1 MNAQAIVLA
10 AGEGTRLRPHT
21 ADLPKCLVQ
30 VGDRPLLERAL
41 TSIEQAGIGEAVLVT
56 GYRADRIEEFLARR
70 ASRLRVRTVFNPD
83 YATTNNAVSLWCA
96 RALMTETFVLLDGDL
111 LFEPEVLRR
120 TLVAD
125 GDAVIAV
132 ERRKTLGDE
141 EMKVL
146 LHPDGTVAAV
156 NKQVD
161 PAAAVGE
168 AIGIARFGV
177 ETGRRLF
184 AQLGAQVAE
193 GRTDVFYEKAFE
205 ELMAAGQ
212 GFRVADVSGL
222 SCMEIDTPEDLD
234 RARRLAQE
242 MESR

>member
-1 MNAQAIVLA
+1 MNAQAVVLA

-21 ADLPKCLVQ
+21 NDIPKCLVE
-30 VGDRPLLERAL
+30 VGALPLLERAL
-41 TSIEQAGIGEAVLVT
+41 TSIEQAGVDETILVT
-56 GYRADRIEEFLARR
+56 GYRADRIDDFLARR
-70 ASRLRVRTVFNPD
+70 AATMPVRTIFNPD

-96 RALMTETFVLLDGDL
+96 RELLTGTFVLLDGDL

-120 TLVAD
+120 ALAAE
-125 GDAVIAV
+125 GDAVLAV

-161 PAAAVGE
+161 PRAAVGE
-168 AIGIARFGV
+168 AIGISRFGAGM
-177 ETGRRLF
+177 GRRLF

-193 GRTDVFYEKAFE
+193 GRTNLFYEKAFE

-212 GFRVADVSGL
+212 PFRVADVSGL
-222 SCMEIDTPEDLD
+222 ACMEIDTPEDLES
-234 RARRLAQE
+234 ARRMAE
-242 MESR
+242 RMSAR

>member
-1 MNAQAIVLA
+1 MNAQAVVLA

-21 ADLPKCLVQ
+21 NDIPKCLVQ
-30 VGDRPLLERAL
+30 VGDQPLLARAL
-41 TSIEQAGIGEAVLVT
+41 SSIEQAGIDETILVT
-56 GYRADRIEEFLARR
+56 GYRADRIEQFLAGR
-70 ASRLRVRTVFNPD
+70 AAKMRVRTVYNPD

-96 RALMTETFVLLDGDL
+96 RELVTQTFVLLDGDL

-120 TLVAD
+120 ALAAE
-125 GDAVIAV
+125 GDAVLAV
-132 ERRKTLGDE
+132 EKRKTLGEE

-146 LHPDGTVAAV
+146 LHADGTIAEV

-161 PAAAVGE
+161 PRAAVGE

-177 ETGRRLF
+177 EMGRRLF
-184 AQLGAQVAE
+184 AQLGVQVAE
-193 GRTDVFYEKAFE
+193 GRTNLFYEKAFE

-212 GFRVADVSGL
+212 PFRVADVSGL
-222 SCMEIDTPEDLD
+222 SCMEIDTPEDLEAA
-234 RARRLAQE
+234 RAMARK